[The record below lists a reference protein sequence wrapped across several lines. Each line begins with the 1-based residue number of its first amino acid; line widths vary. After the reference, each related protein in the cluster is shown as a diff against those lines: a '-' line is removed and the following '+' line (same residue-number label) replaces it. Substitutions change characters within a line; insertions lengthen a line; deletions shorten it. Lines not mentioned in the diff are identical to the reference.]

1 MEITENRDVWIF
13 PESISFEKAAEYVEK
28 LNENEDIINIV
39 FDLSSTVNIHS
50 SFIGFLIH
58 AKHSLNKRGA
68 NLTLIL
74 SLTVEKLLILLNIID
89 YFSPDVQV
97 RIDKKSA

>member
-1 MEITENRDVWIF
+1 MKMTENKDVWVF
-13 PESISFEKAAEYVEK
+13 PESISFDKAAEFVER
-28 LNENEDIINIV
+28 LNENKDSMNLV
-39 FDLSSTVNIHS
+39 FDLSSTINIHS

-58 AKHSLNKRGA
+58 AKHHLNRRGV

-74 SLTVEKLLILLNIID
+74 SLTVEKLLILLNIIE

-97 RIDKKSA
+97 NINKKTA